1 MQRNIFYLYTV
12 WFFILVIVVVVAVNY
27 SFGNKKTSVA
37 VPSPFPSPSITIN
50 NDQPLKKVPI
60 KGFDRVVVTGT
71 VDDLSLDTNTGKY
84 TLSML
89 LNTSKILVELG
100 SPQYHHL
107 VLYSMPKGE
116 KNTIE
121 EVLTMGSIAPLL
133 TKGKK
138 VEIEVSLNP
147 EIEGFLDT
155 FDTKRDKI
163 FKIVLPGVISIKI

>member
-1 MQRNIFYLYTV
+1 M
-12 WFFILVIVVVVAVNY
+12 ILAIIVVAAVLY
-27 SFGNKKTSVA
+27 SAGENNRYQKTSVI
-37 VPSPFPSPSITIN
+37 VPSASIAAPK
-50 NDQPLKKVPI
+50 DRPVKKVPI
-60 KGFDRVVVTGT
+60 KGFDRVVATGT
-71 VDDLSLDTNTGKY
+71 VDELLLDPSTGKY

-107 VLYSMPKGE
+107 VRYYTPKGE
-116 KNTIE
+116 KKTIE
-121 EVLTMGSIAPLL
+121 EVLTMDSIAPIL

-147 EIEGFLDT
+147 EVEDFLNT

-163 FKIVLPGVISIKI
+163 FKIVLPSVISIKV